1 MHFLGAV
8 AAYGARLVH
17 RSRMRTAD
25 IRNGALHLLY
35 CRGDTLD
42 SYWRTVGLRSDA
54 MMGGRR
60 WWEVVGAGPESTK
73 NGDARDTLAID
84 CDLAEMQKLPSH
96 QDGAAGCLPIDL
108 ANMEVPIT
116 EDNRSYEESPPSDP

>member
-35 CRGDTLD
+35 CRGDALD
-42 SYWRTVGLRSDA
+42 SHWRTAGLRSDA
-54 MMGGRR
+54 MMGGRP
-60 WWEVVGAGPESTK
+60 VYV
-73 NGDARDTLAID
+73 L
-84 CDLAEMQKLPSH
+84 
-96 QDGAAGCLPIDL
+96 QDGGGATGMVRC
-108 ANMEVPIT
+108 V
-116 EDNRSYEESPPSDP
+116 